1 MVYSILTLAHWYTRI
16 SVGECSSMKATTPNL
31 CKLSR
36 KLFASFFLS
45 QPYVVFIS
53 HIFRVYFFVL
63 APYGFG
69 SAIVSYSKTKYRLV
83 WRKQTPNLL
92 HIHLSLYFPLFLS
105 IGCLCGSSQRW
116 LPTTTICHRFSI
128 HFTHFSIIL
137 LFFLPFFC

>member
-16 SVGECSSMKATTPNL
+16 SVGECSWMKATTPNL

-53 HIFRVYFFVL
+53 HIFRIYIFF
-63 APYGFG
+63 PYGFG

-92 HIHLSLYFPLFLS
+92 HIHLSLYFPHFL
-105 IGCLCGSSQRW
+105 INRMPLW
-116 LPTTTICHRFSI
+116 LVSTVTAYYYYLP
-128 HFTHFSIIL
+128 
-137 LFFLPFFC
+137 PFFHSFYTLFDYSSLFSSFFFC